1 MKKISILLALLP
13 LLAVAQEPLGLDQYR
28 QRVVEY
34 SNQLKMSQANVR
46 ASEEKTKMTK
56 TKFLPS
62 IAATA
67 NVNYQV
73 GNKISFGDISM
84 QDYNYNANISLQQV
98 VWGGGGIRAQ
108 HEAAKIDQLISE
120 LSGQQALENVV
131 YGADLTY
138 WAFAASAEQY
148 DVMEQYVSI
157 IKSLY
162 GVVDIRFKD
171 GYVSKT
177 DMLMV
182 ETRLNE
188 AEIQRIAAQKLYL
201 TSLHNLNKM
210 LGQHTVTKYSLK
222 DSVAVG
228 NDMIEFKTLED
239 ALINRPEYHIA
250 DLNIEMQNTNLKLA
264 RSKFNPQFVMG
275 VQGVFGTPSL
285 NFTGEPKLYGVAF
298 AQLNVPIFNWGER
311 RYSVNMVRSAITAME
326 YSKKQVA
333 DDISGEMG
341 IARVGIEQSYA
352 QVKVS
357 TNNLAI
363 AAENLSLNTFSYSEG
378 RLPILDVLQS
388 QLAWIQS
395 YTAYVNSNYQ
405 YKVAIADYKKAL
417 GATKFE

>member
-13 LLAVAQEPLGLDQYR
+13 LLAVAQEPLGLEQYR

-46 ASEEKTKMTK
+46 AAEEKTKMTK

-67 NVNYQV
+67 NASYQV
-73 GNKISFGDISM
+73 GNKIAFGEM
-84 QDYNYNANISLQQV
+84 VMKDYNYNANISLQEV
-98 VWGGGGIRAQ
+98 VWGGGAIRAQ
-108 HEAAKIDQLISE
+108 HEAAKIDYLIAE
-120 LSGQQALENVV
+120 LSTQQALENII
-131 YGADLTY
+131 YGADVTY

-148 DVMEQYVSI
+148 DVMERYVAI
-157 IKSLY
+157 IKNLY
-162 GVVDIRFKD
+162 DIVNVRFKD

-188 AEIQRIAAQKLYL
+188 AEIQRIASQKLYL
-201 TSLHNLNKM
+201 TSLQNLNKM
-210 LGQHTVTKYSLK
+210 LGQHNVVEYSLS

-228 NDMIEFKTLED
+228 NKMIEFKTLDD
-239 ALINRPEYHIA
+239 ALKNRSEYHIA
-250 DLNIEMQNTNLKLA
+250 DLNIELQNTNLKLA
-264 RSKFNPQFVMG
+264 RSKFNPQFVLG

-285 NFTGEPKLYGVAF
+285 NFTGDPKFYGVAF

-311 RYSVNMVRSAITAME
+311 RHSVNMVRSAITAME
-326 YSKKQVA
+326 YSKKQTV

-363 AAENLSLNTFSYSEG
+363 ATENLSLNTFSYSEG

-405 YKVAIADYKKAL
+405 YKVAVADYQKAL
-417 GATKFE
+417 GGAKF